1 MVVEQ
6 LIFTLISFAIFV
18 YMFFRMIKNNDSSY
32 VIILVLEAI
41 GIALNFAEV
50 LLGIKLNILFLIIKY
65 IFACLLPI
73 GIVILE
79 KNISLFEI
87 INIAKVKIYLIQIFL
102 TCLMILMIP
111 KM

>member
-50 LLGIKLNILFLIIKY
+50 LFGIKLNILFK
-65 IFACLLPI
+65 
-73 GIVILE
+73 IVVKLFE
-79 KNISLFEI
+79 SNISSILSYI
-87 INIAKVKIYLIQIFL
+87 SSKSSYYLVSIYY
-102 TCLMILMIP
+102 
-111 KM
+111 